1 MSTMSEISA
10 LLDEIKSC
18 GNTLISIYDELHNL
32 IDSKEPDEEKPK
44 TKNRKKRTKTEE
56 APETVLEEQP
66 PEEPPKPLTFEEIQT
81 AWESFFLPRIF
92 SRHLVLRI
100 HIPTLI
106 YTIEYKSA
114 AVTRGTHNLCLT
126 FDHSVLYDQAITKA
140 ATSAGQ

>member
-44 TKNRKKRTKTEE
+44 TKTRKKRTKTEE

-81 AWESFFLPRIF
+81 AFGMK
-92 SRHLVLRI
+92 SRDG
-100 HIPTLI
+100 
-106 YTIEYKSA
+106 YTAEVKA
-114 AVTRGTHNLCLT
+114 L
-126 FDHSVLYDQAITKA
+126 ITKYGA
-140 ATSAGQ
+140 KKLSEIDPADYPALMKELEVIGNA